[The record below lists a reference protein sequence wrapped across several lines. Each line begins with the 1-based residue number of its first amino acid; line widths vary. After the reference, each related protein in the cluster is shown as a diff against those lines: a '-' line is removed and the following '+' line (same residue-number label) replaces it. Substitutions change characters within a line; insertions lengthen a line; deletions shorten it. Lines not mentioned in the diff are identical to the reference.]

1 MKKYILGLVGL
12 TLAIAGCSSSSDEEK
27 VPNYAEGDSAQLE
40 TRTATLWRSLAKDG
54 VAEYFTDFNE
64 NHQNTP
70 FNAARRD
77 ALPSCSENAL
87 KMDDG
92 TIYMD
97 ELESLFM
104 EGSLV
109 EGVCGKAL
117 SLKSG
122 EVAPLGVNLLDS
134 MKTGTVEF
142 WFRPGEDFYDQ
153 FARTL
158 LGNDEARMHF
168 FMQDGELVFQK
179 NHADQHFFVKG
190 AVELKNDWNLIGG
203 QWGDGFLSLWVN
215 GELVAR
221 VEHDL
226 GYVPSLRGVEFGNLV
241 VIGYKSGCCMEGVGQ
256 LDAMTTSGD
265 FDQFRISKVLRYDN
279 GVKNVDFDT
288 IAQDTEAV
296 SDTIVQDTMVVND
309 KESISGTDAVE
320 NRNVKWVVDWEFN
333 DSENVGKDFSGN
345 GHDAVVYEGSVK
357 IEDGVALFDGASGLK
372 IEPTN
377 DMMLKNFVVEARVFP
392 KKIVGF
398 NNILVTEPPG
408 FGPDGWIFRFENGK
422 LVFLVRDAAWGEDW
436 KGVSYADVET
446 EKWYEIHVEYSND
459 SLRMFVDGKLVA
471 FDVIPGDF
479 SDLKYQWGL
488 GYDAVNQGIHN
499 RYFNG
504 FVDYVRVGIPNG
516 SEQILKIDTTE
527 QTSSVCSE
535 NALKFDDQ
543 TLYFDEMDT
552 VRFEGTLI
560 DGVCGKAVRVVPGEK
575 AKTSISLEEN
585 LEVGTVE
592 FWFRPGENF
601 YDESSRTILG
611 NDESR
616 VHFFMMDGQLVFQKN
631 HADLHFFVKGAVE
644 LKNDWNLIAGQ
655 WGDGFLSLWVNGK
668 LVARI
673 DHNEGYEPSARGK
686 IDGNLIVAGY
696 KSDCCMEGPG
706 QNSSMVTS
714 GDFDQVRVSKIVR
727 YDNTSVQFEEVVES
741 SSSSETP
748 LVDEENIGDSESA
761 EVVEE

>member
-1 MKKYILGLVGL
+1 MKKNYFVMLS
-12 TLAIAGCSSSSDEEK
+12 LAFVLASCSSEDEATVNAK
-27 VPNYAEGDSAQLE
+27 TQDDGLKTVAGLDDE
-40 TRTATLWRSLAKDG
+40 TRPTALWRSFAKEG
-54 VAEYFTDFNE
+54 VSEYLSDFNE
-64 NHQNTP
+64 NHQDAP
-70 FNAARRD
+70 FNVFRRD
-77 ALPSCSENAL
+77 TISSCGANAL

-226 GYVPSLRGVEFGNLV
+226 GYAPSLRGVEFGNLV
-241 VIGYKSGCCMEGVGQ
+241 VIGYKSGCCMEGPGQ
-256 LDAMTTSGD
+256 YSGMTTSGD

-279 GVKNVDFDT
+279 GVVEVPADTLALDTVLADTDVVDTVVADS
-288 IAQDTEAV
+288 IVEAP
-296 SDTIVQDTMVVND
+296 
-309 KESISGTDAVE
+309 AVE
-320 NRNVKWVVDWEFN
+320 EP
-333 DSENVGKDFSGN
+333 
-345 GHDAVVYEGSVK
+345 
-357 IEDGVALFDGASGLK
+357 ALD
-372 IEPTN
+372 
-377 DMMLKNFVVEARVFP
+377 
-392 KKIVGF
+392 
-398 NNILVTEPPG
+398 
-408 FGPDGWIFRFENGK
+408 
-422 LVFLVRDAAWGEDW
+422 
-436 KGVSYADVET
+436 
-446 EKWYEIHVEYSND
+446 
-459 SLRMFVDGKLVA
+459 
-471 FDVIPGDF
+471 
-479 SDLKYQWGL
+479 
-488 GYDAVNQGIHN
+488 
-499 RYFNG
+499 
-504 FVDYVRVGIPNG
+504 
-516 SEQILKIDTTE
+516 
-527 QTSSVCSE
+527 VCSE

-611 NDESR
+611 NDEAR

>member
-1 MKKYILGLVGL
+1 MRKKYF
-12 TLAIAGCSSSSDEEK
+12 TLLSIAFALASCSSEDEATVNAK
-27 VPNYAEGDSAQLE
+27 IQDDGLKSVAGLDDE
-40 TRTATLWRSLAKDG
+40 TKPAALWRSFAKEG
-54 VAEYFTDFNE
+54 VSGYLSDFNE
-64 NHQNTP
+64 NHQDAP
-70 FNAARRD
+70 FNVFRRD
-77 ALPSCSENAL
+77 TISSCGANAL

-190 AVELKNDWNLIGG
+190 SVELKNDWNLIGG

-226 GYVPSLRGVEFGNLV
+226 GYAPSLRGVEFGNLV
-241 VIGYKSGCCMEGVGQ
+241 VIGYKSGCCMEGPGQ
-256 LDAMTTSGD
+256 YGGMTTSGD

-279 GVKNVDFDT
+279 GV
-288 IAQDTEAV
+288 A
-296 SDTIVQDTMVVND
+296 
-309 KESISGTDAVE
+309 G
-320 NRNVKWVVDWEFN
+320 
-333 DSENVGKDFSGN
+333 
-345 GHDAVVYEGSVK
+345 
-357 IEDGVALFDGASGLK
+357 DGA
-372 IEPTN
+372 IEVSADTLVK
-377 DMMLKNFVVEARVFP
+377 DSVDEISVF
-392 KKIVGF
+392 
-398 NNILVTEPPG
+398 ESSSS
-408 FGPDGWIFRFENGK
+408 E
-422 LVFLVRDAAWGEDW
+422 E
-436 KGVSYADVET
+436 
-446 EKWYEIHVEYSND
+446 
-459 SLRMFVDGKLVA
+459 
-471 FDVIPGDF
+471 VIESSSSAELD
-479 SDLKYQWGL
+479 
-488 GYDAVNQGIHN
+488 
-499 RYFNG
+499 
-504 FVDYVRVGIPNG
+504 
-516 SEQILKIDTTE
+516 
-527 QTSSVCSE
+527 SSVCSE

-560 DGVCGKAVRVVPGEK
+560 DGVCGKAVRVAPGEK

-611 NDESR
+611 NDEAR
-616 VHFFMMDGQLVFQKN
+616 VHFFMQNGKLVFQKN
-631 HADLHFFVKGAVE
+631 HADKHFFVKGDVE
-644 LKNDWNLIAGQ
+644 FLDDWNLIAGQ

-673 DHNEGYEPSARGK
+673 DHNDGYEPSTRGK
-686 IDGNLIVAGY
+686 IEGNLIVAGY
-696 KSDCCMEGPG
+696 KSDCCMEGPD

-714 GDFDQVRVSKIVR
+714 GDFDQVRVSKVAR
-727 YDNTSVQFEEVVES
+727 YDNASVINDDVAYLDEFEFSAS
-741 SSSSETP
+741 S
-748 LVDEENIGDSESA
+748 LGDTLK
-761 EVVEE
+761 